1 MVTNN
6 TPATKQKPRPSDI
19 VYRAGYARAPA
30 RSYMRA
36 MGLTDEDLAKPII
49 GVVSSWN
56 EATPCNVH
64 LNRLAGW
71 AKEGVSAGGGTPR
84 EFTTIAVTDGISM
97 GYEGMKASLVS
108 REVIADSIELMVF
121 AHGYD
126 ALVGVAGCDKS
137 LPGTIMAMARLNV
150 PSVFVYGGTIMPGR
164 WNGKDVT
171 VQDVFE
177 SVGAVEAGRMTEAEQ
192 KELERVACPGEGSCG
207 GMYTANTMACASE
220 ALGIALPFSASMP
233 AIASERTELCRWA
246 GSNVMSLLER
256 DIRPRDILTAQAFSN
271 AVAVVVAIGGS
282 TNAALHLPA
291 IAHEVGIELTLDD
304 IDTIARRVP
313 HIADMRPG
321 GRFVQSDLHAAG
333 GAPRVMKELLD
344 AGLLHGDCMTVTGKT
359 MAENLK
365 DLVFDTQPS
374 TDGEVVVPLD
384 RALEPAGTMVVLK
397 GNLAPEGSVM
407 KTSGVKKTQFSGP
420 ARIFDREEDA
430 FEAVRRR
437 EIKSGDV
444 VVIRHEGPKGGPG
457 MREMLA
463 VTAALSG
470 QGMDEQVALITD
482 GRFSGA
488 TRGFTV
494 GHISPEAAVGGPI
507 ALIQEGDT
515 ISFDI
520 PNRQIQLEVSEE
532 ELQRRLSQWTAP
544 EPKHT
549 TGALAKYARLVS
561 SAARG
566 AVCS

>member
-1 MVTNN
+1 
-6 TPATKQKPRPSDI
+6 
-19 VYRAGYARAPA
+19 
-30 RSYMRA
+30 
-36 MGLTDEDLAKPII
+36 
-49 GVVSSWN
+49 
-56 EATPCNVH
+56 
-64 LNRLAGW
+64 
-71 AKEGVSAGGGTPR
+71 
-84 EFTTIAVTDGISM
+84 
-97 GYEGMKASLVS
+97 
-108 REVIADSIELMVF
+108 
-121 AHGYD
+121 
-126 ALVGVAGCDKS
+126 
-137 LPGTIMAMARLNV
+137 
-150 PSVFVYGGTIMPGR
+150 
-164 WNGKDVT
+164 
-171 VQDVFE
+171 
-177 SVGAVEAGRMTEAEQ
+177 
-192 KELERVACPGEGSCG
+192 
-207 GMYTANTMACASE
+207 MACASE
-220 ALGIALPFSASMP
+220 AMGIALPFSASMP
-233 AIASERTELCRWA
+233 ATDQARTELCRFA
-246 GSNVMSLLER
+246 GSRVMDLLEK
-256 DIRPRDILTAQAFSN
+256 DIRPRDILTRQAFEN
-271 AVAVVVAIGGS
+271 AVAVVVAVGGS

-291 IAHEVGIELTLDD
+291 IAHEVGVELTLDD

-321 GRFVQSDLHAAG
+321 GRFVQADLHAVG
-333 GAPRVMKELLD
+333 GTPRVMKTLLD

-365 DLVFDTQPS
+365 DLVFDTPPS
-374 TDGEVVVPLD
+374 ANGEVVVPLE
-384 RALEPAGTMVVLK
+384 RALEPVGTMVVLK
-397 GNLAPEGSVM
+397 GNVAPEGSVM
-407 KTSGVKKTQFSGP
+407 KTSGVKKTQHSGP
-420 ARIFDREEDA
+420 ARVFDREEDA

-444 VVIRHEGPKGGPG
+444 VVIRYEGPKGGPG

-470 QGMDEQVALITD
+470 QGMDEEVALITD

-507 ALIQEGDT
+507 AIIQDGDR